1 MSAARRPAR
10 SGGGAPR
17 APRRPRVPRQQ
28 RPSARRP
35 SARPRSSRTRRA
47 LARFY
52 TYATIA
58 FCVAAGIAGFLREW
72 NALVGI
78 IAAAAFLLVVILGT
92 RWLASGVRRGFR
104 PHRGTNAT
112 RRRRIV
118 RSLTAVDAMSGTEF
132 EHHVAA
138 LCMRDGCTQIQVNG
152 GAGDLGADVTGRL
165 ANGRSLVVQCKRY
178 APDRSVGSPDMQRF
192 VGTARPVHNAEV
204 AIFVATC
211 RFTAPARDLAHSQR
225 IVTIDRELLGLWMT
239 GTPLHS
245 IIAMTATAPARR

>member
-10 SGGGAPR
+10 SGGGTSR
-17 APRRPRVPRQQ
+17 TPRRPRVPRQQ
-28 RPSARRP
+28 RPPTRRP
-35 SARPRSSRTRRA
+35 SARPRPTRTRRA
-47 LARFY
+47 LTRFY
-52 TYATIA
+52 TYATVA
-58 FCVAAGIAGFLREW
+58 FCVAAGIAGYLRAW

-78 IAAAAFLLVVILGT
+78 IAAAAFLLVAILGT
-92 RWLASGVRRGFR
+92 RQLANGVRRGFR
-104 PHRGTNAT
+104 PHRGTSSTRQRRAT
-112 RRRRIV
+112 
-118 RSLTAVDAMSGTEF
+118 RSLTAVDAMDGTAF

-165 ANGRSLVVQCKRY
+165 PNGRSLVIQCKRY

-192 VGTARPVHNAEV
+192 VGTARPVHNADV
-204 AIFVATC
+204 ALFVASC

-239 GTPLHS
+239 GTALSS
-245 IIAMTATAPARR
+245 IIAMTATGPARR